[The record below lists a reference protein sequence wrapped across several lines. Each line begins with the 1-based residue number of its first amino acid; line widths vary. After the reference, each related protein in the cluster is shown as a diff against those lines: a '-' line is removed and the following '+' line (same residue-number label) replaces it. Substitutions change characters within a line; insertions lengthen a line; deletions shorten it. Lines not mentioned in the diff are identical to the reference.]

1 MASENDRLEALFKS
15 QPDFWRTALV
25 GVGDGLIIA
34 DSALRVTFIN
44 PAAERLCGRIEDEA
58 VHAQLGDVVRLTRD
72 GNSEY
77 TNSIMARAIECG
89 TPQAIERHTVLRGT
103 GGDDAPVGGSL
114 YPIKDEAG
122 HTVGVVI
129 VLRDITERQ
138 QAEELRERLAAV
150 VESSDDVVIS
160 KDLNGIITGWNSGAE
175 RVLGYTADEVI
186 GKHVS
191 MLMPEGHQEDTAK
204 ILSRISKGE
213 KVDHYE
219 TKRRRKDGT
228 IIDVSLTVSPIR
240 NSYGEIIGASKVGR
254 DITERRGHEELR
266 ERLAAI
272 VESSDDMIV
281 SKTLEGIITSWN
293 RGAEKLLGYSAEEM
307 VGRHVS
313 CIMPPDQ
320 PEDYEKILSKVR
332 TGESIDHYETR
343 RRRKDGTIVDVSL
356 TVSPLR
362 NADGVIIGASKIG
375 RDITQQKLIEAERR
389 EADRRKDEFLA
400 MLAHELRNPLASIN
414 NAVQLFGRLESE
426 DELLW
431 AKDVVRRHVQHLA
444 RLIDDLLDV
453 SRITRGKIVLKTEV
467 IDLAPVV
474 TSSVEAVRHLME
486 DRKHELMVSIG
497 AGSLRLEAD
506 PLRLE
511 QVLVNLL
518 SNAAKYTNDGGKIYL
533 TCRRDGDHL
542 AISVKDNGVGIS
554 PELLSRMFDIF
565 VQGDRTIARSEGG
578 LGIGLTLVQKLTEMH
593 DGSVTA
599 VSEGPGKGSE
609 FTVRLPA
616 AAPADAP
623 RTAPMLAPI
632 SAARKCTRV
641 LVVDDNVD
649 MADGLSKLLTL
660 LGHDVKTAYDG
671 LQALEMAKALGPEV
685 ILLDLG
691 LPGVDGYEV
700 ARQLRE
706 HECCR
711 NSLMIAIS
719 GYGQEEDKR
728 KSKECGFDHHL
739 TKPVDYKA
747 LIAVLHERE

>member
-1 MASENDRLEALFKS
+1 MASENDPLEQLFQS
-15 QPDFWRTALV
+15 QPNFWRTALV

-34 DSALRVTFIN
+34 DAALRITFIN
-44 PAAERLCGRIEDEA
+44 PAAEVLCGRNEEKAIRSPLSD
-58 VHAQLGDVVRLTRD
+58 VLCLGTNGDA
-72 GNSEY
+72 EY
-77 TNSIMARAIECG
+77 TQSIVAQTIESG
-89 TPQAIERHTVLRGT
+89 MPQAIDRHTALRGT
-103 GGDDAPVGGSL
+103 GRDELPVGGNL
-114 YPIKDEAG
+114 YPIKDDAG
-122 HTVGVVI
+122 QIVGVVI
-129 VLRDITERQ
+129 VFRDMTERQ
-138 QAEELRERLAAV
+138 RAEELRERLAAV
-150 VESSDDVVIS
+150 VESSDDVVVS

-175 RVLGYTADEVI
+175 HVLGYTADEVI

-191 MLMPEGHQEDTAK
+191 MLMPEGHQEDTTK

-240 NSYGEIIGASKVGR
+240 NAYGEIIGASKVGR
-254 DITERRGHEELR
+254 DITERRRHEELR

-293 RGAEKLLGYSAEEM
+293 RGAEKLLGYSAQEM
-307 VGRHVS
+307 LGRHVS

-320 PEDYEKILSKVR
+320 PEDFEKILSKIR
-332 TGESIDHYETR
+332 AGESVDHYETR

-356 TVSPLR
+356 SVSPLR
-362 NADGVIIGASKIG
+362 NADGEIIGASKIG

-414 NAVQLFGRLESE
+414 HAVQLFGRLESE
-426 DELLW
+426 GELLW
-431 AKDVVRRHVQHLA
+431 AKDVVQRHVQHLA

-453 SRITRGKIVLKTEV
+453 SRITRGKIVLKKDL
-467 IDLAPVV
+467 IDLSPVV
-474 TSSVEAVRHLME
+474 ASSVEAVRHLME
-486 DRKHELMVSIG
+486 DRKHELMVSIA

-518 SNAAKYTNDGGKIYL
+518 SNAAKYTDVGGKILL

-542 AISVKDNGVGIS
+542 AISVKDNGVGIP

-565 VQGDRTIARSEGG
+565 VQGDRSIARSEGG

-599 VSEGPGKGSE
+599 VSEGVGKGSE

-616 AAPADAP
+616 AVAEETP
-623 RTAPMLAPI
+623 RVTSTLELATPTKKC
-632 SAARKCTRV
+632 ARI
-641 LVVDDNVD
+641 LVVDDN
-649 MADGLSKLLTL
+649 ADTADSLSKLLAL

-671 LQALEMAKALGPEV
+671 LQALGMAKVLRPEV

-700 ARQLRE
+700 ARRLRDND
-706 HECCR
+706 CCR
-711 NSLMIAIS
+711 NSLMVAIS
-719 GYGQEEDKR
+719 GYGQEEDRR

-739 TKPVDYKA
+739 TKPVDYKT
-747 LIAVLHERE
+747 LIEVLDERE